1 MQQVN
6 DGISKLDLWCNLL
19 VDKEESFLNKSM
31 RKNMWEQQGRLDYI
45 IVTQTSEKDRLRRK
59 EASYL
64 RRLTEHIY
72 LPCLATE
79 MLLILQK
86 KHLKG

>member
-1 MQQVN
+1 
-6 DGISKLDLWCNLL
+6 
-19 VDKEESFLNKSM
+19 M
-31 RKNMWEQQGRLDYI
+31 RKNMREQVFYSFEGRQDYI
-45 IVTQTSEKDRLRRK
+45 IVTQTSEKDRFRRK

-72 LPCLATE
+72 LPCLAPE

-86 KHLKG
+86 KHFKKDKSVL